1 MVDGRPPDWSP
12 TAGFDSTDQAEPAPR
27 LSAGPGDGSLP
38 WTEAVKDELVRR
50 WDVVT
55 PAATLIGR
63 AERPED
69 DLSESVRRLHEERHP
84 AMAGHG
90 ERMHHLDKLRI
101 THALCS
107 TLDVTRWERDRALGI
122 MAELDLT
129 AFGQQRSVSK
139 VALVV
144 VGHVV
149 DAARR
154 ARLGLDDDERV
165 QSLSGDEMASLYELF
180 TPLKEEERY
189 RRLLDGQGLDVT
201 AVNRMTRVLRTQ
213 LDEQGLRDA
222 AYGRNP
228 NVDPS
233 LPVFSERH
241 VVMDRPD
248 E

>member
-1 MVDGRPPDWSP
+1 MADERPPDRSPEP
-12 TAGFDSTDQAEPAPR
+12 TADREDEPAPR
-27 LSAGPGDGSLP
+27 VSAGPGDGSLP

-90 ERMHHLDKLRI
+90 ERMHRLDKLRI

-129 AFGQQRSVSK
+129 AFGQQRSVPK

-154 ARLGLDDDERV
+154 ARLGLDDADRL
-165 QSLSGDEMASLYELF
+165 STLSGDEMASLYELF
-180 TPLKEEERY
+180 TPLQDEPRY
-189 RRLLDGQGLDVT
+189 RRLLDSHDLDVT
-201 AVNRMTRVLRTQ
+201 AANRMRRVLRAQ

-222 AYGRNP
+222 VYGRNP
-228 NVDPS
+228 SVDPN
-233 LPVFSERH
+233 LPVFGSSRTPT
-241 VVMDRPD
+241 DRAD
-248 E
+248 D